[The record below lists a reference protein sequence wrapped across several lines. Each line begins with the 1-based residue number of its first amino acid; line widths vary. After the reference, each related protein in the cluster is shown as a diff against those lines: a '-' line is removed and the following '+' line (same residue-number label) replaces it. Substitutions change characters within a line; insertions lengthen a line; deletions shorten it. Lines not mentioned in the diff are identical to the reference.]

1 MLTRLSGA
9 PCNSSD
15 AHPLA
20 RVVKVILQRVAQRP
34 IGWKAGT
41 GAAELVPHLIQRFGV
56 IACILDALKFGEICL
71 AVRACKGP
79 AHVASLACALARPAV
94 RAMVSIVTKGSA
106 YGSLAVPDDMG
117 DLCVGVAV
125 LPERPAEL
133 CAPFG
138 HRLMMASHHFREP
151 ESPLEWRLE
160 WRRQEIFCKILMR
173 EKGGWGGG
181 GSEVAAAIVEGATT
195 NKFFLIMRV
204 LILTLLLSVAGAF
217 HAHML
222 PVRGMQKTCVSPAH
236 SRALTTAGARST
248 PIMAKEVVVKEDYR
262 VAAGFAVTGLAILF
276 APIFIGGFLTVLGLF
291 LVFQTFR
298 IRFVFDGE
306 AVGGMMSRTRSM
318 KTRSRAAVG
327 AIASVDLKC
336 VSSSLTV
343 PDRSEDQ
350 TTRQPL

>member
-1 MLTRLSGA
+1 MILLS
-9 PCNSSD
+9 
-15 AHPLA
+15 H
-20 RVVKVILQRVAQRP
+20 
-34 IGWKAGT
+34 
-41 GAAELVPHLIQRFGV
+41 
-56 IACILDALKFGEICL
+56 
-71 AVRACKGP
+71 
-79 AHVASLACALARPAV
+79 
-94 RAMVSIVTKGSA
+94 
-106 YGSLAVPDDMG
+106 
-117 DLCVGVAV
+117 
-125 LPERPAEL
+125 
-133 CAPFG
+133 
-138 HRLMMASHHFREP
+138 
-151 ESPLEWRLE
+151 
-160 WRRQEIFCKILMR
+160 
-173 EKGGWGGG
+173 GGR
-181 GSEVAAAIVEGATT
+181 TT
-195 NKFFLIMRV
+195 NLFFMRV
-204 LILTLLLSVAGAF
+204 LVLNLLLSVAGAF